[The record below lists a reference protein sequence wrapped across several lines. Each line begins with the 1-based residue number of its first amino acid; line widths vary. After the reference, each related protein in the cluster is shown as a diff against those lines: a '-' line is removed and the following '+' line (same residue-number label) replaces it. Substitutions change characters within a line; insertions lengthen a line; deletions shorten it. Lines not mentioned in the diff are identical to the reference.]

1 MIRRGSLANRA
12 ELSRNHLC
20 LPFRIKRD
28 AEDGFAL
35 ITQELQYGHR
45 SLGSF
50 IASSQS
56 FDDNV
61 GCSFA
66 LRTPADHTW
75 LLFGML
81 EDIVCS
87 ATIWMRARIA
97 SPRNAPVEYLV
108 AS

>member
-1 MIRRGSLANRA
+1 MVRRGSLANRA

-50 IASSQS
+50 IASSQR
-56 FDDNV
+56 FNGNV
-61 GCSFA
+61 GDSFA
-66 LRTPADHTW
+66 LRTLATHGW
-75 LLFGML
+75 LLFSML
-81 EDIVCS
+81 DEDGVTS
-87 ATIWMRARIA
+87 DAAQ
-97 SPRNAPVEYLV
+97 S
-108 AS
+108 

>member
-1 MIRRGSLANRA
+1 MVRRGSLANRA

-50 IASSQS
+50 IASSQG

-61 GCSFA
+61 GSSFA

>member
-1 MIRRGSLANRA
+1 MVRRRSLANRA

-50 IASSQS
+50 IASSQG

-61 GCSFA
+61 GLPLFSVAF
-66 LRTPADHTW
+66 LRASNP
-75 LLFGML
+75 FGSLSSMHRS
-81 EDIVCS
+81 IRRVN
-87 ATIWMRARIA
+87 
-97 SPRNAPVEYLV
+97 SPL
-108 AS
+108 S